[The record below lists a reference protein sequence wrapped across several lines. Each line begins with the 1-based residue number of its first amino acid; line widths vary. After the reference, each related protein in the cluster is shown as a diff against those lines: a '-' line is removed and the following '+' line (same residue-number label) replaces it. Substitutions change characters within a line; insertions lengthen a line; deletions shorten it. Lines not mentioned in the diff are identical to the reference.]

1 MAPPFR
7 AEQVGSLLRPKSLV
21 EARKRSLLPWTNVRA
36 GPKDG
41 EGEGE
46 GEGKNDSHDGQ
57 DLEDGGADPMEV
69 LKTEQDRAIKDVVSD
84 QLARHI
90 LPVTTGEYERSIFYG
105 NFFESL
111 SGFEMRY
118 TPLSDFK
125 TGFPTNRPLLE
136 WGVPGRDAGFP
147 TSGAVRLAKP
157 AYLDDWLFLRS
168 LLPEERWGDAKMT
181 VPPPGWWHIQLKE
194 PFDRALYATD
204 EALLSDLSAALR
216 TEILTLYDAGL
227 RVVQVDDPNLSFFC
241 E

>member
-21 EARKRSLLPWTNVRA
+21 EARKRSLLPWNNLRA
-36 GPKDG
+36 GPKD
-41 EGEGE
+41 GEGE

-57 DLEDGGADPMEV
+57 DLDGDADPMEV

-90 LPVTTGEYERSIFYG
+90 LPITTGEYERSIFYG

-168 LLPEERWGDAKMT
+168 LLPEERWRDAKMT